1 MSNVNHRQFTEVL
14 LPSNPDEICLAE
26 KVEEN
31 YLELSAAY
39 QRIRG
44 EILVFPRYIDRDVMR
59 WRQMRVRHKSGDYRH
74 TESELKAVKAVAQWT
89 VDVNMVIRNQKQVVV
104 TWKD

>member
-1 MSNVNHRQFTEVL
+1 MSNGNHRQFTEVL

-39 QRIRG
+39 QRIKG
-44 EILVFPRYIDRDVMR
+44 ELLIFPRYIDRDVMR
-59 WRQMRVRHKSGDYRH
+59 WRQMRVRHKAGDYRH

-89 VDVNMVIRNQKQVVV
+89 VDVQMTIRNQPAKTVE
-104 TWKD
+104 WKD